1 MIVLTAISL
10 AILCAIIERCRR
22 FIRSTNRTKTQDES
36 SVNDESRSQM
46 NIIDDHEDRL
56 DNVENS
62 PRNSIPAANNG
73 ARNRDLNATKS
84 SKKIQ
89 NKPENKDQDDYSP
102 DPPGDTNLLRLLI
115 SELECPVCT
124 SAMVSNRKVMICY
137 NGHPCCSLCVPRL
150 SSCPSCRS
158 SHG

>member
-73 ARNRDLNATKS
+73 SRNADLKATKS
-84 SKKIQ
+84 SKKIKD
-89 NKPENKDQDDYSP
+89 KPENKDHEMII
-102 DPPGDTNLLRLLI
+102 LLTP
-115 SELECPVCT
+115 LET
-124 SAMVSNRKVMICY
+124 QIW
-137 NGHPCCSLCVPRL
+137 CSC
-150 SSCPSCRS
+150 
-158 SHG
+158 